1 MDNENSKEPLVYEKQ
16 TKEKKI
22 VVGFWLRLFSDM
34 LDAILLGL
42 FGFLLSIPLKGLFYQ
57 MGENGLWLGLCIT
70 FLYTGILQSSIG
82 QGQSLAKKILKIQVL
97 RRDGSYLSLP
107 QSFFR
112 YSVIALIFYN
122 QWIGTGLISLFP
134 FLNNNIFQTV
144 YSFGIFFLLISS
156 VVLVAFHPLKRGLHD
171 MLVNSIVVRKGL
183 YSLEKINEL
192 DDSAK
197 TKRAFVIFGVCC
209 LLLVGG
215 SYFALQKAAPMQP
228 LLKELMTQK
237 QEIEQ
242 TTQLLNVSPNYN
254 WQSFKKPDGTVKKT
268 AGVNI
273 FAFLHKSKFDDEQ
286 FRLAEVEKVI
296 NIVVNSYSKLS
307 ACDYINVQLRTGYN
321 IGIWS
326 VYYKLNY
333 PHNTDGTPITKP

>member
-1 MDNENSKEPLVYEKQ
+1 M
-16 TKEKKI
+16 KEKKI
-22 VVGFWLRLFSDM
+22 VVGFWLRLCSDI

-70 FLYTGILQSSIG
+70 FLYAGILQSNIG

-97 RRDGSYLSLP
+97 HRDGSYLSLP

-112 YSVIALIFYN
+112 YTVIALIFYN
-122 QWIGTGLISLFP
+122 QWIGAGLISLFP

-144 YSFGIFFLLISS
+144 YGFGIFFLLISS

-183 YSLEKINEL
+183 YNLEEINAL
-192 DDSAK
+192 DDSSKA
-197 TKRAFVIFGVCC
+197 KRAFVIFGVCC
-209 LLLVGG
+209 LLLIGG
-215 SYFALQKAAPMQP
+215 SYFAFQKVSPMQP
-228 LLKELMTQK
+228 LLAELMTQK

-242 TTQLLNVSPNYN
+242 ATQLVNISPNYN
-254 WQSFKKPDGTVKKT
+254 WQSFRQSDGTEKRT

-273 FAFLHKSKFDDEQ
+273 FAFLEKSKFDDEQ
-286 FRLAEVEKVI
+286 SRLAEVEKAVD
-296 NIVVNSYSKLS
+296 VVVGSYSKL
-307 ACDYINVQLRTGYN
+307 AECDYINVQVRTGYN

-326 VYYKLNY
+326 FYLRQNY
-333 PHNTDGTPITKP
+333 PYKTDGTPMTSLE